1 MENRRNTFDVNE
13 EVSKCES
20 LAELQ
25 EILSRNS
32 NYYYVWK
39 NYINYMVEKNHLNYV
54 QLAKTCHCSRNT
66 VNGAVRVRCHRTGRL
81 LLKLVLGFVLHWM
94 SLMTF

>member
-13 EVSKCES
+13 EDSKCES

-54 QLAKTCHCSRNT
+54 QLAKTCHCSRTT
-66 VNGAVRVRCHRTGRL
+66 VKHGCSEGAMPQNR
-81 LLKLVLGFVLHWM
+81 
-94 SLMTF
+94 

>member
-39 NYINYMVEKNHLNYV
+39 NYIKLYM
-54 QLAKTCHCSRNT
+54 S
-66 VNGAVRVRCHRTGRL
+66 
-81 LLKLVLGFVLHWM
+81 F
-94 SLMTF
+94 

>member
-39 NYINYMVEKNHLNYV
+39 IILIIWSK
-54 QLAKTCHCSRNT
+54 KII
-66 VNGAVRVRCHRTGRL
+66 
-81 LLKLVLGFVLHWM
+81 
-94 SLMTF
+94 

>member
-32 NYYYVWK
+32 N
-39 NYINYMVEKNHLNYV
+39 
-54 QLAKTCHCSRNT
+54 TCGKIILIIWS
-66 VNGAVRVRCHRTGRL
+66 
-81 LLKLVLGFVLHWM
+81 KKII
-94 SLMTF
+94 